1 MAIRDLIEQI
11 AVGGDDD
18 NDAAA
23 LLLRLMMMDDEAR
36 VLLRVPR
43 YSWICGY
50 INSVEAWD
58 ARLTTS
64 LRLRI
69 SQSRV

>member
-11 AVGGDDD
+11 AAGGDD
-18 NDAAA
+18 ATM
-23 LLLRLMMMDDEAR
+23 LLRLMMMDDAC

-43 YSWICGY
+43 YSWTCGY

-64 LRLRI
+64 LRFRI